1 MHPFKASKPAIAL
14 VVDRYSRAVLGFHVF
29 NPTTRDNRISNVTRP
44 LLAMSS
50 CALELDVTELD
61 IAILDSPKSHLNWA
75 TKSGPTGGKG
85 E

>member
-1 MHPFKASKPAIAL
+1 MHSFKASRPAIAL
-14 VVDRYSRAVLGFHVF
+14 VVDRYSRGVLNFHVF
-29 NPTTRDNRISNVTRP
+29 NPTTCVDGISNAIRP

-61 IAILDSPKSHLNWA
+61 IAILDSPRSYLNWA